1 MTSAAYGV
9 GRDSIAEVTAV
20 DCPVSPFFATAAWL
34 GVLPGEERAHPA
46 RPGSRFGRSRGCA
59 SALASTSGDQKG
71 AFLFLVAAELSR
83 RIPRRLGKLMF
94 ADGTSQA
101 DRRCRAL
108 GSSEIDL
115 NLGVGKLELSY
126 QIGFSQSC
134 PTRFPTIPMPGT
146 HRPV

>member
-1 MTSAAYGV
+1 MPGQTPPKLLPAYLDAAG
-9 GRDSIAEVTAV
+9 
-20 DCPVSPFFATAAWL
+20 CP
-34 GVLPGEERAHPA
+34 GPGFN
-46 RPGSRFGRSRGCA
+46 PGLR
-59 SALASTSGDQKG
+59 
-71 AFLFLVAAELSR
+71 E
-83 RIPRRLGKLMF
+83 RLGKQMF